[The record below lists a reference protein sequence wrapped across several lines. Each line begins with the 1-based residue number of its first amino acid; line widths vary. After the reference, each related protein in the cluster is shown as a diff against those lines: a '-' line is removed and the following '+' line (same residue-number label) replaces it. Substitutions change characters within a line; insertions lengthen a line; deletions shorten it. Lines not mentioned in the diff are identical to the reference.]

1 MTPEEKATLF
11 KALSIYFPYGVKFP
25 YHMEGDSNH
34 KECDCVAII
43 DSLSEDTVEFSY
55 YQGGDTIDWSCPIS
69 DVKPYLRPMAL
80 MTQEEKEYIQQCIDI
95 VTNENYGDG
104 YSPSAW
110 DSMDDFVKYCGEHH
124 LDFRGL
130 CAKGLATPI
139 NNDDTYYMVVP
150 KTVDEAISALDA
162 MLSDEDKD
170 YIKEHGAI
178 SMHSDLGRWI
188 RNEWGLWTGSEL
200 KTTLEA
206 AGFHHPDDMSHH
218 ILSKYVE
225 HLNSGT

>member
-1 MTPEEKATLF
+1 MTPEEKAIIFST
-11 KALSIYFPYGVKFP
+11 LSIYFPYGVKFP

-34 KECDCVAII
+34 KECDCVATVSCF
-43 DSLSEDTVEFSY
+43 DDWMVEFIYDEGS
-55 YQGGDTIDWSCPIS
+55 DTRDWSCPIS

-80 MTQEEKEYIQQCIDI
+80 MTQEEKDHIQQWMDI
-95 VTNENYGDG
+95 AKNENYGDG
-104 YSPSAW
+104 YSPAGW
-110 DSMDDFVKYCGEHH
+110 DAMYEFVRYCAEHH

-150 KTVDEAISALDA
+150 KTVDEAIHTLDA

-170 YIKEHGAI
+170 YLKEHGAI

-188 RNEWGLWTGSEL
+188 RNEWGLWTDSEL
-200 KTTLEA
+200 KTALES

-218 ILSKYVE
+218 ILTMYVK
-225 HLNSGT
+225 HLNGK